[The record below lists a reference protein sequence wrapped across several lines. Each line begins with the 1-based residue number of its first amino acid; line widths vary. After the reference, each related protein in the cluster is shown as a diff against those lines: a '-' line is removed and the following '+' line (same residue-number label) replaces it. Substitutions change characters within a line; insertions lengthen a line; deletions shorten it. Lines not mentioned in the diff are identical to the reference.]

1 MIPWGNSSRLIELVH
16 TVSGRF
22 PLHRGA
28 LRAALSTGF
37 NSGLPAPTTW
47 SFSFFRSGQ
56 LSNGIAWFSLTAG
69 EYSNKTPDYFGID
82 FTLPTMTGN
91 NRRPIV
97 KERWYYSKR
106 TVSQK
111 SGNGTPYISA
121 LKDGVLRR
129 LPDNRRGLTCKYC
142 TDRCKN
148 CRCRRFRSRQ
158 GFLRDDQVPYVCAAS
173 ISRGVTTRAPIS
185 LISQELPS
193 IGHGNC

>member
-97 KERWYYSKR
+97 KERWYYSKQ
-106 TVSQK
+106 TVSHCFTKVWQRH
-111 SGNGTPYISA
+111 A
-121 LKDGVLRR
+121 LYLR
-129 LPDNRRGLTCKYC
+129 LEG
-142 TDRCKN
+142 
-148 CRCRRFRSRQ
+148 RS
-158 GFLRDDQVPYVCAAS
+158 FTAFA
-173 ISRGVTTRAPIS
+173 
-185 LISQELPS
+185 
-193 IGHGNC
+193 